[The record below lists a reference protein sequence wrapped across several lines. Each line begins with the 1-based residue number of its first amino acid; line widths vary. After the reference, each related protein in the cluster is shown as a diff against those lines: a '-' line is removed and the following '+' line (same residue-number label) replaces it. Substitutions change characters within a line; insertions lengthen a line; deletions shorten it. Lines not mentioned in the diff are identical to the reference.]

1 MNSNDLKIKLH
12 DIFKKYRDDGIF
24 GTKFKDNINQYY
36 ANPRPE
42 IYIDRIVKLVEQYDS
57 SNVDVKFKPFILEI
71 RKVLIDN
78 GYLNTDNLEQA
89 DLSDDKSDV
98 DDVESKS
105 ELESESASEVKFAN
119 EQDNNKETD
128 ASTQDDTNN
137 DNVNSD
143 QDVSEK
149 TNSIFEQNEVEIEVS
164 KPVVNKPKPKSTN
177 SKKPIVKSKRTGK
190 HDIVDLTPR
199 NVKFM
204 LPNGLVELFDKTF
217 FEVAK
222 NYLLSSG
229 VLTDEEAILLSEVDN
244 NASIYRDYDFQLTRS
259 DMFIMLILM
268 GMIHMNVYVKDE
280 TIRELFDGNN
290 LKISFYENLLNTNL
304 VELDVQSR
312 VRDIQKKV
320 ESQSLEH
327 EHFKLMLTYL
337 LLERA
342 NVPKDQNRETVK
354 KVLDTSSVMNQS
366 MDAVSVLDGVV
377 KSKILTLKDYKRV
390 RGE

>member
-1 MNSNDLKIKLH
+1 MNSNELKIKLH
-12 DIFKKYRDDGIF
+12 DIFKKYRDEGIF

-36 ANPRPE
+36 VNPKPE
-42 IYIDRIVKLVEQYDS
+42 IYIDRMVKLVEQYDS

-71 RKVLIDN
+71 RKILIDN
-78 GYLNTDNLEQA
+78 EYLSA
-89 DLSDDKSDV
+89 DDFEE
-98 DDVESKS
+98 DDVSNDKCDVEQV
-105 ELESESASEVKFAN
+105 ESES
-119 EQDNNKETD
+119 ETD
-128 ASTQDDTNN
+128 VVKEEAKVDDEQVDNKKDDVSTKDDTNG
-137 DNVNSD
+137 NVSSN
-143 QDVSEK
+143 QEVSEK
-149 TNSIFEQNEVEIEVS
+149 TNSIFEQNEVDIEVS

-177 SKKPIVKSKRTGK
+177 GKKPIVKSKRTGK

-320 ESQSLEH
+320 DSHSSDH
-327 EHFKLMLTYL
+327 EYLKLMLTYL